1 MNSSCVKLIDK
12 ERAMKYVNLTC
23 LVVTSLLFST
33 FTFSTE
39 QPEPSSQQ
47 PSIRAELSNSL
58 GCDETCEDLFKKL
71 KRFAR
76 NGSPH
81 AQTLL
86 AVSYKNGENGLPADS
101 KLAWKW
107 IKRAATQRHLPAL
120 HMKSQWHRTGYASEP
135 DIERAD
141 EYLERAAKYN
151 YPAAIFDLAVL
162 NLQRKN
168 DELAFQYL
176 NRVANMGYPKAK
188 KLLAA
193 LESEIPQETKNLLAV
208 QTAKQKARQLDLAKA
223 KQEGEVITI
232 IASQE
237 DPVVLLGDLLVD
249 IRKTNMYDRK
259 GTTGTRLGD
268 KKCGQVGSR
277 CRVEGPPIVW

>member
-1 MNSSCVKLIDK
+1 
-12 ERAMKYVNLTC
+12 MKYVNLVCILITGI
-23 LVVTSLLFST
+23 LFSSSC
-33 FTFSTE
+33 FSNE
-39 QPEPSSQQ
+39 SPESVPTQESKTSQL
-47 PSIRAELSNSL
+47 ANSL
-58 GCDETCEDLFKKL
+58 SCDESCADLFKKL

-86 AVSYKNGENGLPADS
+86 AVSYKNGENGVKSDS

-120 HMKSQWHRTGYASEP
+120 HIKSQWHRAGYASEQ

-151 YPAAIFDLAVL
+151 YPAAIYDLAVL

-168 DELAFQYL
+168 DELAFQHL
-176 NRVANMGYPKAK
+176 NRVANMGYPKATK
-188 KLLAA
+188 LMAALATEIPPNTQKLLD
-193 LESEIPQETKNLLAV
+193 E
-208 QTAKQKARQLDLAKA
+208 QTAIQKSKLAAKKA
-223 KQEGEVITI
+223 KHDGEVITI
-232 IASQE
+232 VASQE
-237 DPVVLLGDLLVD
+237 DPVLLLGDLLAS
-249 IRKTNMYDRK
+249 IKKEAIYNRK
-259 GTTGTRLGD
+259 GTTGTRVGD

-277 CRVEGPPIVW
+277 CRVEKADSYAFQLTYTATL

>member
-1 MNSSCVKLIDK
+1 
-12 ERAMKYVNLTC
+12 MKYAKL
-23 LVVTSLLFST
+23 TSLIMTAFIFSASVS
-33 FTFSTE
+33 STE
-39 QPEPSSQQ
+39 QSKASSEQGDIQ
-47 PSIRAELSNSL
+47 SELSNSL

-120 HMKSQWHRTGYASEP
+120 HIKSQWHRAGYASEQ

-141 EYLERAAKYN
+141 KYLERAAKYN
-151 YPAAIFDLAVL
+151 YPAAIFDLAVI

-168 DELAFQYL
+168 DEVAFQYL

-188 KLLAA
+188 TLLAA
-193 LESEIPQETKNLLAV
+193 LENEMPQETKQLLAE
-208 QTAKQKARQLDLAKA
+208 QTAKQKAKQLDLAKA
-223 KQEGEVITI
+223 KREGEVITI
-232 IASQE
+232 VASQE

-249 IRKTNMYDRK
+249 IRKTNMYDHR
-259 GTTGTRLGD
+259 GTTGTRVGD
-268 KKCGQVGSR
+268 RKCGQVGSR